1 MANNV
6 RVEDRLEGA
15 SNFFSWK
22 TRIITILE
30 ELELEEYIEKEIPI
44 PQDETEKLTWKRRN
58 NKAKKII
65 VDSVKDHILPSISE
79 IKSAYEVFQTIK
91 NTFEINNSSR
101 LIILKSQLL
110 NTKMKKGDSIHSY
123 FEKIS

>member
-79 IKSAYEVFQTIK
+79 IKSTHEVFKTI
-91 NTFEINNSSR
+91 
-101 LIILKSQLL
+101 
-110 NTKMKKGDSIHSY
+110 
-123 FEKIS
+123 